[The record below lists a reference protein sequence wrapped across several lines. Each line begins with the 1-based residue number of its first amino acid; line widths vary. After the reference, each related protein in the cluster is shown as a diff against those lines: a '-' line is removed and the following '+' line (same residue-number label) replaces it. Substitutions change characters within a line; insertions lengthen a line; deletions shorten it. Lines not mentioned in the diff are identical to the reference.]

1 MVTGC
6 CTQLTASELAGLQA
20 GVESTFRHT
29 CDIRRPQPGST
40 PFTVVATGVPCLIT
54 LRTGQSHEVITTP
67 AHSDGAPAELL
78 LPLTTNITANDVAIV
93 NGARFTVRLIDPDQT
108 VCLLALGTVDR

>member
-6 CTQLTASELAGLQA
+6 CTQFTASELAGMQA
-20 GVESTFRHT
+20 GVEATFRHT
-29 CDIRRPQPGST
+29 CTIRRPQPGSA
-40 PFTVVATGVPCLIT
+40 PYLQVATGVPCLIN
-54 LRTGQSHEVITTP
+54 LRSGQSREAITTP

-78 LPLTTNITANDVAIV
+78 LPLGTDITANDVAVV

-108 VCLLALGTVDR
+108 VCLRALGTVDR